1 MAVRLEA
8 PKQGTIAATA
18 AVVLLAGCFA
28 APVLAAPDRFAC
40 SDDRSATLDVAS
52 HELVLTSHEV
62 SGDEASESVAATI
75 DSVAD
80 DHLLKPGVEAAARK
94 VFAEDSAARD
104 TEEAASESDEVAK
117 ARLRRV
123 SDNHPVPFRR
133 QMYRRD
139 I

>member
-1 MAVRLEA
+1 MAVRPKA
-8 PKQGTIAATA
+8 PKQGTIAAA
-18 AVVLLAGCFA
+18 AAAVLLAGCFA

-40 SDDRSATLDVAS
+40 SDERSATLDVAS
-52 HELVLTSHEV
+52 HALALTSHEV
-62 SGDEASESVAATI
+62 SGDDTSESVAATI

-94 VFAEDSAARD
+94 VFADDKTAQD
-104 TEEAASESDEVAK
+104 TEETASESDEPAK

-123 SDNHPVPFRR
+123 SDNQPLPFRR
-133 QMYRRD
+133 QMYRKD

>member
-1 MAVRLEA
+1 MAVWPKA

-18 AVVLLAGCFA
+18 VGVLLAACFA

-40 SDDRSATLDVAS
+40 SDDRSATLDIAS
-52 HELVLTSHEV
+52 HELALTSHEV
-62 SGDEASESVAATI
+62 SGDDTSESVAATI

-80 DHLLKPGVEAAARK
+80 DHFLKPGVEAAARK
-94 VFAEDSAARD
+94 VFAEDKTTQD
-104 TEEAASESDEVAK
+104 TEEAASESDELAK

-123 SDNHPVPFRR
+123 SDNQPVPFRR
-133 QMYRRD
+133 QMYRKD